1 MSKIYVSYLCSKDK
15 TYPLDIK
22 HKNISAQSATLLQHF
37 LQQDKACFSIEEAR
51 RVLPQSEGGAV
62 KELLSDMTRRG
73 LLLRLKE
80 GLYCIIPYEKDPDTY
95 FPDWHLVAGYLVGGA
110 GHYIGYYSALQ
121 LHSLITQPALREQVV
136 VNRQFKPALLTVRNV
151 SFQFIYHNPQHFFGA
166 KSVWVDAYNKVM
178 CSDVEK
184 TLIDC
189 LFKPDYGGGITEIAK
204 AIFRAKEKVDYE
216 KLLTYAIQFDSQAVI
231 KRLGFL
237 LELLEIQTPILQEL
251 HKLRT
256 ATTVSLEPS
265 YPAEGKILSRWSIRR
280 NMDVETVTEALYT

>member
-1 MSKIYVSYLCSKDK
+1 M
-15 TYPLDIK
+15 K
-22 HKNISAQSATLLQHF
+22 HKNISAQSATLLQYF
-37 LQQDKACFSIEEAR
+37 LQQDQACFSIEEAR
-51 RVLPQSEGGAV
+51 RVFSQSEGGAV

-110 GHYIGYYSALQ
+110 SHYIGYYSALQ

-136 VNRQFKPALLTVRNV
+136 VNRQFKPTLLTVRNV

-166 KSVWVDAYNKVM
+166 KSVWMDAYNKVM

-184 TLIDC
+184 TLVDC

-204 AIFRAKEKVDYE
+204 ALFKAKEKVDYE

-237 LELLEIQTPILQEL
+237 LELLEIQTPITEEL

-256 ATTVSLEPS
+256 AATVSLEPS

-280 NMDVETVTEALYT
+280 NMDVETITEALYT